1 MESDGTKLLWDL
13 NTQTNKEIQ
22 ARRPD
27 LVVVNRG
34 EITSALSL
42 ISQCLMILEFSKRRR
57 RRLRNIRI

>member
-1 MESDGTKLLWDL
+1 MGSDGTKLLWDF

-34 EITSALSL
+34 EITSALLL

-57 RRLRNIRI
+57 RLRNIRI